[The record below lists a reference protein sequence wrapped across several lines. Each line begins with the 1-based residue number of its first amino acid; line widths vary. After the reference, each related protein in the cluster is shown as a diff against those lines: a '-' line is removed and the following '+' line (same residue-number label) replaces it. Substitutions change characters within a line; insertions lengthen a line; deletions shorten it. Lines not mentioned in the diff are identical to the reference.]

1 MDDADVSPPF
11 PLPEMLSDFKSQLV
25 ALQEAM
31 KRDFDEID
39 RLRGEN
45 DALRQQLA
53 TRDGLIERL
62 QQQQQAHRQ

>member
-1 MDDADVSPPF
+1 
-11 PLPEMLSDFKSQLV
+11 MLSDFKSQLV